1 MSAASGH
8 PSTADVIIL
17 GAGVNGASIAFHLA
31 RRKAGRVVVIDKA
44 TAGEGGSGRSSALVR
59 MHYTL
64 PEEVR
69 LALKS
74 HEYFTH
80 WPEIVGRPSFFK
92 EIGFIRLVAAHDVEA
107 MKRNVAMHR
116 ELGAD
121 ARIITAAEVKA
132 IEPEWRVD
140 DFEWASYEPH
150 SGYGDGGVVAND
162 FLDRAREMGAVYLP
176 RTRVTGLSVD
186 RGRVRGVE
194 TEGGRIE
201 APLVV
206 AAIGPWSKPLL
217 RTAGLD
223 LPIEPEFHRVA
234 ILQNPPGMK
243 GGGVACIDS
252 ILNIYYR
259 SEGPGKT
266 LVGEFY
272 GPRDVD
278 PDTFPQSVP
287 EEDLLE
293 MALGVAKRIPKL
305 EEGSVARAV
314 TGVYDMSP
322 DQRPLLGP
330 VPGVQGLHV
339 AAGFSGMGFKIAPAV
354 GLTMSELLLDGAG
367 RTVDLSIFDPGRF
380 AAGRPIKAPHEY
392 ADE

>member
-1 MSAASGH
+1 MSATSSQPG
-8 PSTADVIIL
+8 TADIIIL

-80 WPEIVGRPSFFK
+80 WQEIVGRPSAFK
-92 EIGFIRLVAAHDVEA
+92 AIGFIRLVAANDVEA
-107 MKRNVAMHR
+107 MKKNVAMHR
-116 ELGAD
+116 ALGAD
-121 ARIITAAEVKA
+121 ARIITADEVRA
-132 IEPEWRVD
+132 IEPDWRVD
-140 DFEWASYEPH
+140 DFEYAAYEPR

-162 FLDRAREMGAVYLP
+162 FLDRAREMGAIYLP
-176 RTRVTGLSVD
+176 RTRVTAL
-186 RGRVRGVE
+186 RV
-194 TEGGRIE
+194 EGGRVQGVTTGQGRID

-206 AAIGPWSKPLL
+206 AAVGPWSRPLFQA
-217 RTAGLD
+217 AGVD

-234 ILQNPPGMK
+234 ILKNPPGMK

-252 ILNIYYR
+252 ILNLYYR
-259 SEGPGKT
+259 SEGPERT

-278 PDTFPQSVP
+278 PDAFPQSVP

-293 MALGVAKRIPKL
+293 MALGVARRIPKL
-305 EEGSVARAV
+305 EDGAVARAV

-330 VPGVQGLHV
+330 VPGVRGLHV

-380 AAGRPIKAPHEY
+380 AAGRPIRAPHEY